1 MIYQLLG
8 DCGLFELLTP
18 RSKETITEEYMYSRL
33 SDTFSIPVHVLTGA
47 TENNGIMAIVDI
59 SKTSE
64 MDVIEND
71 NYISIV
77 ARGKA
82 GTMIFRNK
90 EHIKKIVLNPNV
102 YLLKPRVDF
111 INSKWFA
118 LKYSKH
124 IQGKC
129 SGGDLKLF
137 TKDLGISIEIDIPS
151 LEEQL
156 KELPLLE
163 RQHQIINNIGILDE
177 KIKNGLGNLI
187 SNIPFSKNMSAIDV
201 FDIYS
206 GNNGLTEDFIYQSL
220 NNIGTKFKVITA
232 STEQGISFGFL
243 TLPES
248 HYRDGLKKTE
258 KDDKGKMKVIINNSG
273 FVVVRKGKAGLI
285 TDILENGHYILND
298 SAYFISPKKEVVPEK
313 YRMDFIYYCSYFLAS
328 DIKQFSSLTDNGT
341 WAKTNFEKNYT
352 IAIPTDNNEW
362 DFLSSCVKKLK
373 QVLKT
378 QDKIKEI
385 IKDFSV

>member
-8 DCGLFELLTP
+8 DNGLFELLTP
-18 RSKETITEEYMYSRL
+18 KSKETITEEYMYSRL
-33 SDTFSIPVHVLTGA
+33 DSNVIEPVHVLTGA
-47 TENNGIMAIVDI
+47 TENNGVMAIIDI

-90 EHIKKIVLNPNV
+90 DDLKKIVLNPNV

-111 INSKWFA
+111 INSRWFS
-118 LKYSKH
+118 LKFSRY

-137 TKDLGISIEIDIPS
+137 TKDLGVSIEVDIPA
-151 LEEQL
+151 LGEQL

-163 RQHQIINNIGILDE
+163 KQYQIIKNIEMIND
-177 KIKNGLGNLI
+177 KIKKGIGNLI
-187 SNIPFSKNMSAIDV
+187 NEMPFSKNMSAIDV
-201 FDIYS
+201 FYIYS

-232 STEQGISFGFL
+232 STEQGTSFGFL
-243 TLPES
+243 TLPENQ
-248 HYRDGLKKTE
+248 YRDGLKKTE
-258 KDDKGKMKVIINNSG
+258 KDDNGKMKVIVDNSG

-285 TDILENGHYILND
+285 TDILESGYYILND
-298 SAYFISPKKEVVPEK
+298 NAYFISPKKEVVPEK
-313 YRMDFIYYCSYFLAS
+313 YRMDFIYYCSYFLAN
-328 DIKQFSSLTDNGT
+328 DIKQFSSSTDNGT

-352 IAIPTDNNEW
+352 IAIPVDNDEW
-362 DFLSSCVKKLK
+362 EILSSCVKKLK
-373 QVLKT
+373 QVLNT
-378 QDKIKEI
+378 QDEIKEI
-385 IKDFSV
+385 IEDFSV